1 MKLIILAIE
10 TTKFVIKLTKC
21 IIHSNIKLCEGGDTV
36 VEETIKEI
44 RKTEQETEEIAANA
58 KSQGAQIL
66 QQAKQETERAK
77 ATMIENAQEKAKAN
91 REAAQAAGERRLAE
105 ALKSAEKEIAEIKRT
120 AKEKEKQAVQ
130 AVIESLI

>member
-1 MKLIILAIE
+1 MKPIILAIE

-44 RKTEQETEEIAANA
+44 RKTEQEAEEIAANA

-66 QQAKQETERAK
+66 QQAKQETEQGE
-77 ATMIENAQEKAKAN
+77 ATND
-91 REAAQAAGERRLAE
+91 
-105 ALKSAEKEIAEIKRT
+105 
-120 AKEKEKQAVQ
+120 
-130 AVIESLI
+130 

>member
-1 MKLIILAIE
+1 M
-10 TTKFVIKLTKC
+10 TKC

-44 RKTEQETEEIAANA
+44 RKTEQEAEEIAANA

>member
-1 MKLIILAIE
+1 M
-10 TTKFVIKLTKC
+10 
-21 IIHSNIKLCEGGDTV
+21 

-44 RKTEQETEEIAANA
+44 RKTEQEAEEIAANA

-66 QQAKQETERAK
+66 QRAKQETERAK

>member
-44 RKTEQETEEIAANA
+44 RKTEQEAEEIAANA

-77 ATMIENAQEKAKAN
+77 ATMIENAQGKAKAN

-105 ALKSAEKEIAEIKRT
+105 ALRSAGKEIAEIKRT

>member
-1 MKLIILAIE
+1 
-10 TTKFVIKLTKC
+10 
-21 IIHSNIKLCEGGDTV
+21 
-36 VEETIKEI
+36 
-44 RKTEQETEEIAANA
+44 
-58 KSQGAQIL
+58 
-66 QQAKQETERAK
+66 
-77 ATMIENAQEKAKAN
+77 MIENAQEKAKAN